1 MPGLARVNLLVGTNS
16 SGKTSMLEALYLLA
30 SRGDTETLR
39 TVLSRRGERVIVGDD
54 DRRPRSE
61 WDVSHLFTGHE
72 ASVGSTF
79 TISAT
84 NQTPEQSVAFS
95 IIELDPSEKGLY
107 LQDEPESL
115 SPRLAFQI
123 KSNPGSSVLVPLS
136 RSGGINFNQ
145 FETSSRRLR
154 RGNAEVVPAQFITTD
169 SLESQALVSLWD
181 RVALT
186 PREDLV
192 LGALR
197 FVDPDIERIA
207 AQAGRNPFAAS
218 RGGFIVKT
226 RGHDV
231 PIPIGSMGDGIWR
244 MLAMAIAITQCAG
257 GMLLVDE
264 IDTGLHYTVMSDMWK
279 LIFGAARELDVQ
291 VFATSHSFDC
301 IQSLAQVC
309 VSETD
314 ADNRVTLQRMEPGRA
329 KAIPYS
335 EPEIVQAA
343 ERNIEVR

>member
-1 MPGLARVNLLVGTNS
+1 M
-16 SGKTSMLEALYLLA
+16 
-30 SRGDTETLR
+30 
-39 TVLSRRGERVIVGDD
+39 IVEE
-54 DRRPRSE
+54 DRRVGLQ
-61 WDVSHLFTGHE
+61 WDISHLFSGHE
-72 ASVGSTF
+72 ARVGSTF

-84 NQTPEQSVAFS
+84 NQTPEQAVVFS
-95 IIELDPSEKGLY
+95 IIELGEQVSLFLE
-107 LQDEPESL
+107 DESESL

-123 KSNPGSSVLVPLS
+123 ESQPRSSVRFPLR
-136 RSGGINFNQ
+136 RSGGVVFD
-145 FETSSRRLR
+145 RPR
-154 RGNAEVVPAQFITTD
+154 RGTSEVAPAQFITTD
-169 SLESQALVSLWD
+169 SLESRALVKLWD

-186 PREDLV
+186 PSEDLV

-197 FVDPDIERIA
+197 YVDPDIERLA
-207 AQAGRNPFAAS
+207 AQAGTSFTAS

-226 RGHDV
+226 RRHDV
-231 PIPIGSMGDGIWR
+231 PVPIGSLGDGIWR

-291 VFATSHSFDC
+291 VFATTHSFDC

-309 VSETD
+309 VSETH
-314 ADNRVTLQRMEPGRA
+314 ADNRVTLQRMEPGKA
-329 KAIPYS
+329 KAVPYS
-335 EPEIVQAA
+335 EAEILQAA